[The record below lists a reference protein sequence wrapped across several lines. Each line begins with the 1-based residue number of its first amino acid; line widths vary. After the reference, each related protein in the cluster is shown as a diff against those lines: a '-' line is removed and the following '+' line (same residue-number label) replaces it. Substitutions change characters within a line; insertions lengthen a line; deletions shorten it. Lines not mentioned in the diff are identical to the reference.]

1 MDGVL
6 IEDTRQ
12 QKDKHDKKHKWWGAH
27 GVRLIR
33 SKLAFGDYSLPP
45 VMAVDTK
52 ASIQELAYDIDC
64 DHRRFHEEITG
75 ARDAGVALVVLVE
88 NADGVMSLDELS
100 RWVESPQDFAKRKHA
115 QRRLHGARLAKA
127 CATMEERYGVRFEF
141 CAPERA
147 ASRVMEIL
155 AEGGA
160 R

>member
-12 QKDKHDKKHKWWGAH
+12 QKDKHDEKHEWWGAH

-64 DHRRFHEEITG
+64 DHRRFHDEITG
-75 ARDAGVALVVLVE
+75 ARDAGVALVVLV
-88 NADGVMSLDELS
+88 VR
-100 RWVESPQDFAKRKHA
+100 RWI
-115 QRRLHGARLAKA
+115 G
-127 CATMEERYGVRFEF
+127 
-141 CAPERA
+141 
-147 ASRVMEIL
+147 
-155 AEGGA
+155 
-160 R
+160 